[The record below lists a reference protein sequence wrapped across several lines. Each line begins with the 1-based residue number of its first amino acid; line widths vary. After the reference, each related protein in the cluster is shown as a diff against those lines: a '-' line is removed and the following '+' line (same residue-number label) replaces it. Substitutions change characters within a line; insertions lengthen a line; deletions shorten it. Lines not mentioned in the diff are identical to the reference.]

1 MKKLWPLRFQP
12 KKLSSFLNL
21 YFKKKLKNFFNV
33 FAFLSYTSK
42 KIFFKVFAFSL
53 HILKKLKYSRFSLST
68 NIPEK
73 IKVSKKV
80 IIFSRFVL
88 SNYMP
93 EKIKDSEKGDNFLI
107 FYFEKINFFKVL
119 AFAYL
124 YLKKSKNDSL
134 YAYFLLFYTFKIFKN
149 LSIETNIFNSSRRL
163 IKRFNIFL

>member
-21 YFKKKLKNFFNV
+21 YFEKKLKNFFNV
-33 FAFLSYTSK
+33 FAFLSYT
-42 KIFFKVFAFSL
+42 FFKVFAFSP

-80 IIFSRFVL
+80 IIFSRFFL

-93 EKIKDSEKGDNFLI
+93 TKIKDSEKGDNFLI

-124 YLKKSKNDSL
+124 YLKKSKIDSL

>member
-1 MKKLWPLRFQP
+1 M
-12 KKLSSFLNL
+12 
-21 YFKKKLKNFFNV
+21 
-33 FAFLSYTSK
+33 FAFLSYT
-42 KIFFKVFAFSL
+42 FFKVFAFSP

-80 IIFSRFVL
+80 IIFSRFFL

-93 EKIKDSEKGDNFLI
+93 TKIKDSEKGDNFLI
-107 FYFEKINFFKVL
+107 FYFEKINCFKVL